1 MSSTLPADVKHGIS
15 FSAVSV
21 CTVPL
26 SGSLAVRVYSD
37 TRPHN
42 WKIASLQKGLVLVHE
57 GEEVVG
63 EGTGFGFPV
72 LVYANETYFSGS
84 ARVYLSQQGDCAS
97 VRKEFIMDR
106 VARNRFR
113 NVRLENRK
121 ARTVLGYMAEVYQRH
136 RRLRFLRLKSLFREM
151 DVGTSFVE
159 TQPVGKVVITY
170 RVGIGRVLVKV
181 DLGLVKREGLEKM
194 FLLNEQGSGVFRR
207 YVDSRGTE
215 LVYGRIGA
223 WEDVEADWACLMD
236 VEGRFGFRLRRIPG
250 GLLRRGRE
258 YLRGSLDWVG
268 LDYEFGL
275 KKTAVQYEIEI
286 LGV

>member
-1 MSSTLPADVKHGIS
+1 VSSTLPADVKHGID
-15 FSAVSV
+15 FSSVSV

-37 TRPHN
+37 TRPRN
-42 WKIASLQKGLVLVHE
+42 WKIASLQKGLVFVYKD
-57 GEEVVG
+57 EEVVG

-72 LVYANETYFSGS
+72 LVYSNETYFSGS
-84 ARVYLSQQGDCAS
+84 ARVYLSQKGDCAS
-97 VRKEFIMDR
+97 VRKEFFMNR

-121 ARTVLGYMAEVYQRH
+121 ARAVLGHMAEMYQMH
-136 RRLRFLRLKSLFREM
+136 RRLRFLRLKGLFKEM

-159 TQPVGKVVITY
+159 TQLVGKVVITY

-181 DLGLVKREGLEKM
+181 DLSLVKREGLEKM

-215 LVYGRIGA
+215 LVDGRIGA
-223 WEDVEADWACLMD
+223 WEDVDAEWACLMD
-236 VEGRFGFRLRRIPG
+236 VEGRFGFRLRQTPG

-275 KKTAVQYEIEI
+275 KKTALQYEIEI